1 MVNTLYLPELREMI
15 ADNRGEELREFCS
28 ALHPVRT
35 AEFMEGLSS
44 EESWQVLRHADEH
57 ERPEVFRHFRSD
69 KQVEIL
75 ETEDRAEI
83 AGLVALI
90 AHDERVD
97 LLELIDEQ
105 AVEELLQLLPAE
117 ERRDILR
124 LQAFPDE
131 TAGAIMTSDVAKLDE
146 ALSVDRA
153 LQELGRQAEELET
166 IYYLYVVDAN
176 DHLRGVVSARQ
187 LVSAM
192 VHPQATLGSLMEADL
207 VTVGAMEDQEAVAQK
222 VARFDLLAIPV
233 VDEEQRLLGIITHD
247 DVIDVMRDEATED
260 VQRIAAVNPLQES
273 YLRIPLVTLS
283 WKRGVWLIILFF
295 AALLTAFALDSYH
308 GLISHPNAT
317 WLVVFIPLVISSGGN
332 TGSQS
337 STLIITGLATN
348 DIQLSDWPRVVRRE
362 FAMGIMLGAVLGTFG
377 YLTALILAPTPT
389 AALIVP
395 ITLVL
400 VIICGTVSG
409 SLLPLLFQRLGLDP
423 AMMSNPFVAGIVD
436 ILGILI
442 YMNVAQM
449 LL

>member
-1 MVNTLYLPELREMI
+1 
-15 ADNRGEELREFCS
+15 
-28 ALHPVRT
+28 
-35 AEFMEGLSS
+35 
-44 EESWQVLRHADEH
+44 
-57 ERPEVFRHFRSD
+57 
-69 KQVEIL
+69 
-75 ETEDRAEI
+75 
-83 AGLVALI
+83 
-90 AHDERVD
+90 
-97 LLELIDEQ
+97 
-105 AVEELLQLLPAE
+105 
-117 ERRDILR
+117 
-124 LQAFPDE
+124 
-131 TAGAIMTSDVAKLDE
+131 
-146 ALSVDRA
+146 
-153 LQELGRQAEELET
+153 
-166 IYYLYVVDAN
+166 
-176 DHLRGVVSARQ
+176 
-187 LVSAM
+187 
-192 VHPQATLGSLMEADL
+192 MEADL
-207 VTVGAMEDQEAVAQK
+207 VTVGAMEDQETVAQK

-233 VDEEQRLLGIITHD
+233 VDEERRLLGIITHD